1 MKAALPLSVHPE
13 GVYDDPKGGAL
24 REMLYPRLRYHFQF
38 ANERKLFP
46 EVHHH
51 TQFSLNVYGG
61 PLMVSFDTISN
72 LYDVKSIVECYQ
84 GEASGADSRHQ
95 GCQWRLEYYRP
106 S

>member
-1 MKAALPLSVHPE
+1 M
-13 GVYDDPKGGAL
+13 
-24 REMLYPRLRYHFQF
+24 F

-72 LYDVKSIVECYQ
+72 LYDAKSIVECYEGDNSIPVPGIKHANGEWNTQ
-84 GEASGADSRHQ
+84 GHPNRIVHITKRQLMAFAR
-95 GCQWRLEYYRP
+95 
-106 S
+106 